1 VSEDAER
8 STEDVT
14 PASRPLRPDVTADDF
29 HALDVRVG
37 RVVEVEPFP
46 EARRPSWKLTVDF
59 GPLGRRRT
67 SAQVTNYP
75 REDLL
80 GRQVVAVLNLGSRR
94 IAGFTS
100 EFLVLGAI
108 DADGT
113 VRLLLPDAD
122 VPDGSPVE

>member
-1 VSEDAER
+1 MSDQGTP
-8 STEDVT
+8 STEAVN
-14 PASRPLRPDVTADDF
+14 PASRPRRPDVTADDF

-37 RVVEVEPFP
+37 RVVEVDPFP

-59 GPLGRRRT
+59 GPLGLRRT
-67 SAQVTNYP
+67 SAQVANYP
-75 REDLL
+75 RENLL
-80 GRQVVAVLNLGSRR
+80 GRQVVAVLNLGPRR

-113 VRLLLPDAD
+113 VRLLSPDAD